1 MMSTRLTS
9 ITVFSRS
16 DDSLKLRKPK
26 KRMMRLSDLPP
37 LPVGFDGAFIAKQL
51 AMIEFN
57 YSSSAEEEED
67 NGKELQIFPEL
78 FDIPPPPHTEPPIEE
93 SKEETKEE

>member
-37 LPVGFDGAFIAKQL
+37 LPVGFDRAFIEKQL

-67 NGKELQIFPEL
+67 DSELQIFPEL
-78 FDIPPPPHTEPPIEE
+78 LDIPPPPHTEPPIEE
-93 SKEETKEE
+93 QKEEPKKE